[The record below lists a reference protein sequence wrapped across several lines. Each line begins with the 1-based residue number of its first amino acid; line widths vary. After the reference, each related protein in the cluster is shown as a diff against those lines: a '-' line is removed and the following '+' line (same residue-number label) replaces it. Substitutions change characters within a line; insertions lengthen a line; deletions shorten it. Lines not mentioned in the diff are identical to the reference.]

1 MKAHDH
7 ARILVVA
14 HRTAA
19 TPLLLGEVR
28 RRANEGFKLGAARS
42 EGRGS
47 PVFLGRLA
55 EVLVVA

>member
-1 MKAHDH
+1 
-7 ARILVVA
+7 
-14 HRTAA
+14 
-19 TPLLLGEVR
+19 
-28 RRANEGFKLGAARS
+28 LGAARS